1 MSKEKK
7 IPLKKVMTGDRGF
20 QQLEMKKK
28 KTEGKKRMVDFQ
40 YYLGSAPHASNYVS
54 TTEYIINHLKKKVME
69 MMMQLH

>member
-20 QQLEMKKK
+20 QQLEMKKE

-40 YYLGSAPHASNYVS
+40 YYLGSAPHAP
-54 TTEYIINHLKKKVME
+54 TTYL
-69 MMMQLH
+69 QLNISLIT